1 MLLDEQKLTDEN
13 AREESGLHAG
23 ALHAAG
29 WAFILSDST
38 AFLLTAEP
46 QFAMERSLQ
55 RKVVA
60 AGRRQRTIVA
70 QQMVSKCNTV

>member
-38 AFLLTAEP
+38 AFLLTGSYLQPRVLSQIEVVSDSLSH
-46 QFAMERSLQ
+46 SLQ
-55 RKVVA
+55 WREVY
-60 AGRRQRTIVA
+60 RER
-70 QQMVSKCNTV
+70 